1 MEQSLEQTLKDLD
14 QRLKELETKFKALS
28 SILGEYVAQLQVL
41 EEALPNNKKT
51 TINLSLDK
59 DNQEN
64 IVENIVDTQGIEPR
78 HKNVEPSVPLSSLVF
93 ASVEDYDTPTDEL
106 KRKIANVA
114 DLIIKSGKNL
124 DYISCR

>member
-1 MEQSLEQTLKDLD
+1 MSQNLEQTLKDLD
-14 QRLKELETKFKALS
+14 QRLKDLESKFKALS

-41 EEALPNNKKT
+41 EETLSNNKKNIKN
-51 TINLSLDK
+51 TISLEESNK
-59 DNQEN
+59 DT
-64 IVENIVDTQGIEPR
+64 IYDTEGIIPR
-78 HKNVEPSVPLSSLVF
+78 ERHIEPSVPLSSLAF
-93 ASVEDYDTPTDEL
+93 ATIEDYDTPTDEL